1 MKPEK
6 LTRMAN
12 QIATFMAVK
21 PHQEAVEG
29 IAAHISDYWEP
40 RMREALFELSA
51 QGGADLSPLVKEAV
65 AYIRKP
71 QVFNP

>member
-6 LTRMAN
+6 LIRMAN

-21 PHQEAVEG
+21 PHQEAIEG

-40 RMREALFELSA
+40 RMREALFELST
-51 QGGADLSPLVKEAV
+51 QHSADLSPLVTEAIP
-65 AYIRKP
+65 YIRKP
-71 QVFNP
+71 QILSL